1 MSSCINLCEKL
12 SYEGAGT
19 IEFLYKDEKFFF
31 IEMNARIQVEH
42 PVTEM
47 ISMFD
52 IVKAQLKIALD
63 MDIKL
68 DQNKVTFRGHAI
80 ECRINA

>member
-1 MSSCINLCEKL
+1 MSSGINLCANFPMKN
-12 SYEGAGT
+12 GT
-19 IEFLYKDEKFFF
+19 IEFLYKDGKFF

-52 IVKAQLKIALD
+52 IEGAAQNSA
-63 MDIKL
+63 
-68 DQNKVTFRGHAI
+68 
-80 ECRINA
+80 